1 MFLNYMQQ
9 NRSIVQKLGHPVE
22 EKIYKGYI
30 EKTQKNRKIALNQVQ
45 FTHFRKISVKK
56 IDSTSCGSLM
66 AKNIGQDLQLQP
78 KKAKSGLFSAFRG
91 LDFKEFPLSDQNSK
105 KTTYLRF
112 KEVLLQFFE
121 LMVCLHWFNTE
132 MGRFWPKFQFRFR
145 QQYTLVLITVFY
157 R

>member
-22 EKIYKGYI
+22 GKIYKGYI

-91 LDFKEFPLSDQNSK
+91 LDFKEFSLSDQNSK
-105 KTTYLRF
+105 KLHIYVLKRF
-112 KEVLLQFFE
+112 YCSFSSL
-121 LMVCLHWFNTE
+121 WFVYI
-132 MGRFWPKFQFRFR
+132 GSIPKWADSGQNSSFALGSNRPWF
-145 QQYTLVLITVFY
+145 
-157 R
+157 

>member
-1 MFLNYMQQ
+1 MCLNYMQQ

-45 FTHFRKISVKK
+45 ITHFRKISVKK

-105 KTTYLRF
+105 KLHIYVLKRF
-112 KEVLLQFFE
+112 YCSFSSL
-121 LMVCLHWFNTE
+121 WFVYI
-132 MGRFWPKFQFRFR
+132 GSIPKWADSGQNSSFALGSNKPWF
-145 QQYTLVLITVFY
+145 
-157 R
+157 

>member
-30 EKTQKNRKIALNQVQ
+30 EKTQKNRKIALNYVQ

-105 KTTYLRF
+105 KLHIYVLKRF
-112 KEVLLQFFE
+112 YCSFSSSSFVYIGSIPKWADSGQNSSFALGSNRP
-121 LMVCLHWFNTE
+121 WF
-132 MGRFWPKFQFRFR
+132 
-145 QQYTLVLITVFY
+145 
-157 R
+157 